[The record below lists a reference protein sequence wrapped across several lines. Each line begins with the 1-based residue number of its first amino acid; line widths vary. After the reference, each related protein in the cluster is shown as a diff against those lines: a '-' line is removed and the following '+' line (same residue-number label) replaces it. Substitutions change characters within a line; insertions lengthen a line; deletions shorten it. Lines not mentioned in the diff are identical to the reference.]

1 MSNAFLPRVHILVLG
16 GTITMMPSA
25 SKGIVPTLSGA
36 DLVGAVPALGGIA
49 RISVETP
56 FVVPGASLEF
66 EHLRQVSERIRQV
79 ITDGV
84 AGVVV
89 VQGTDTIDET
99 AFLLDLA
106 HDAEAPLVVTGAMR
120 GADAPGADGPAN
132 LKAAVTV
139 AAAVAA
145 TGMGTLVVLNDEIH
159 AARLVEKA
167 HKALPSAFA
176 SPSAGPLGA
185 VIEDEVRLVLRPDRL
200 PLLGAMPEMARVAI
214 VKLGLGDDG
223 ALVKAAAECGYD
235 GIVLE
240 GMGAGHIPAAVLPS
254 LDTIADRVPLVLASR
269 VAAGPIFH
277 RTYGFAGSERDLL
290 ARGLIPAGMLSAA
303 KARLLLGFL
312 LGQARARTAIAT
324 IFNHYR

>member
-1 MSNAFLPRVHILVLG
+1 
-16 GTITMMPSA
+16 MMPSA
-25 SKGIVPTLSGA
+25 SEGIVPTLSGA
-36 DLVGAVPALGGIA
+36 DLVRAVPGLDRIA

-56 FVVPGASLEF
+56 FLVPGASLEF
-66 EHLRQVSERIRQV
+66 EHLRRVSQRIAQV
-79 ITDGV
+79 IAAGA

-106 HDAEAPLVVTGAMR
+106 HDAEAPLVVTGAKR

-139 AAAVAA
+139 AAAA
-145 TGMGTLVVLNDEIH
+145 TARGLGTLVVLNDEIH
-159 AARLVEKA
+159 SARLVEKT
-167 HKALPSAFA
+167 HKALPSAFS

-185 VIEDEVRLVLRPDRL
+185 VIEDEVSLVLKLARL
-200 PLLGAMPEMARVAI
+200 PSLGVMPEMARVAI

-223 ALVKAAAECGYD
+223 ALVKAAVECGYD
-235 GIVLE
+235 GIVIE

-254 LDTIADRVPLVLASR
+254 VEAVGDRVPLVLASR
-269 VAAGPIFH
+269 VAAGPVFR
-277 RTYGFAGSERDLL
+277 RTYGFAGSEQDLL
-290 ARGLIPAGMLSAA
+290 ARGLIPAGILSAT

-312 LGQARARTAIAT
+312 LGQTRARSATAA